1 MNPKA
6 RHLERGAAALE
17 FVLVAPV
24 AIFLVGAL
32 LTLGLHGFVSASVNS
47 AARDGVRYA
56 STRVSNRDPYP
67 TDAEVA
73 SYIAN
78 EKIPSFLPA
87 PEVTVTS
94 TGAGAGSL
102 ITVTVAYQDLPLLSA
117 AGILLKA
124 LGATGVDDIA
134 KSASGRR
141 E

>member
-1 MNPKA
+1 MRTTTRKS
-6 RHLERGAAALE
+6 ERGATALE
-17 FVLVAPV
+17 FVLVAPL

-32 LTLGLHGFVSASVNS
+32 LTLGMHAFVSVAINS

-67 TDAEVA
+67 TDAEIA
-73 SYIAN
+73 SYIAS
-78 EKIPSFLPA
+78 EKIPGFLPA
-87 PEVTVTS
+87 PDVTVTS
-94 TGAGAGSL
+94 SGSGAGSRV
-102 ITVTVAYQDLPLLSA
+102 TVTVEYQNLPLLSA
-117 AGILLKA
+117 AGIMLRA